1 MLSFRGLLADSRSGA
16 SSCSAVA
23 WEMAGQGGNCSKSA
37 PSSVAACVALVVM
50 LPMRNARLSAKTVSV
65 TDDRILGHLAQR
77 FAVSEENL
85 ATEALTWLLGRS
97 AAARAAL
104 VGLARTIGVDVPDE
118 LRFVGQVGS
127 PDTGRPDVVGL
138 DASSRERLLIE
149 AKFAAALTD
158 QQPRG
163 YLKRLPP
170 DVDGMLLVVA
180 PTVRRATLWVEL
192 LRAVP
197 ELAAIAPSPSAV
209 PTGGVLSVKAG
220 ASTTLALVSW
230 RSLVSRVLDALRAAD
245 ESLLARDAEQLL
257 ALTETM
263 DSAAFAP
270 LRPGDLDTRT
280 ARQIAQLH
288 LVIDGARRRIAANSL
303 VAEPYSR
310 SSHGRVFYGWYIRS
324 RKTKKTIWY
333 GFLPRAWDSHG
344 LSPLWAQVR
353 VSTSW
358 SRQRLL
364 QALSGLH
371 EVGQAGMFEDG
382 ADSFL
387 VPLTIP
393 EFAGEDEVVD
403 SLRFQLESVISRLD
417 SVVPAGEHVAPD
429 EPDIGNTDNDPG
441 ETE

>member
-1 MLSFRGLLADSRSGA
+1 M
-16 SSCSAVA
+16 
-23 WEMAGQGGNCSKSA
+23 
-37 PSSVAACVALVVM
+37 
-50 LPMRNARLSAKTVSV
+50 
-65 TDDRILGHLAQR
+65 DDRILGHLAQR

-85 ATEALTWLLGRS
+85 ATEALTWLLRRS

-104 VGLARTIGVDVPDE
+104 VGLARAVGTDVPDD
-118 LRFVGQVGS
+118 LTFVGQVGS

-138 DASSRERLLIE
+138 DAGARERLLVE

-158 QQPRG
+158 QQPGG

-180 PTVRRATLWVEL
+180 PAVRLPTLWVEL

-197 ELAAIAPSPSAV
+197 ELATIAPSPSAV
-209 PTGGVLSVKAG
+209 PTAGVLSVKAG
-220 ASTTLALVSW
+220 ARTTLALVSW
-230 RSLVSRVLDALRAAD
+230 RSLISRVLEALRAAD
-245 ESLLARDAEQLL
+245 EPSLAQDAEQLL
-257 ALTETM
+257 ALTEAM

-288 LVIDGARRRIAANSL
+288 LIIDAAHRRIAADSPI
-303 VAEPYSR
+303 AEPYR
-310 SSHGRVFYGWYIRS
+310 RLSSHGRIFYGWWMRS
-324 RKTKKTIWY
+324 RKTKKAIWY
-333 GFLPRAWDSHG
+333 GFLPRAWARQG
-344 LSPLWAQVR
+344 LSPLWAHVT

-382 ADSFL
+382 AESFL
-387 VPLTIP
+387 IPLTIP
-393 EFAGEDEVVD
+393 EYAGEHEVVD
-403 SLRFQLESVISRLD
+403 SLRSQLENVISRLD
-417 SVVPAGEHVAPD
+417 VVIPAGEDVAPD
-429 EPDIGNTDNDPG
+429 EPDLANTDEDLGDPG
-441 ETE
+441 TSA

>member
-1 MLSFRGLLADSRSGA
+1 M
-16 SSCSAVA
+16 
-23 WEMAGQGGNCSKSA
+23 
-37 PSSVAACVALVVM
+37 
-50 LPMRNARLSAKTVSV
+50 
-65 TDDRILGHLAQR
+65 
-77 FAVSEENL
+77 SEENL

-138 DASSRERLLIE
+138 DANSRERLLIE

-209 PTGGVLSVKAG
+209 PTAGVLSVKAR

-230 RSLVSRVLDALRAAD
+230 RSLVSRVHDALRAAD

-288 LVIDGARRRIAANSL
+288 LIIDSARRRIAAGSL
-303 VAEPYSR
+303 VAEPYGR

-324 RKTKKTIWY
+324 RKTKKVIWY
-333 GFLPRAWDSHG
+333 GFLPRAWAWNG
-344 LSPLWAQVR
+344 LSPLWVQVG

-393 EFAGEDEVVD
+393 EFAGQDEVVD
-403 SLRFQLESVISRLD
+403 NLRSQLESVISRLD
-417 SVVPAGEHVAPD
+417 SVVPAGEQVAPD
-429 EPDIGNTDNDPG
+429 EPDIGNTDDNPR

>member
-1 MLSFRGLLADSRSGA
+1 MANACFIAWSGGWRRRPAGCRPRPRGRRGRRASRGAGRLTERTAWPPPRLRNPSWATLVRTSAGPVPSFRGLLADSRSGA

-37 PSSVAACVALVVM
+37 LSSVVACVALVVM

-158 QQPRG
+158 QQPSG

-180 PTVRRATLWVEL
+180 PTVRLATLWVEL

-220 ASTTLALVSW
+220 AHTTLALVSW

-288 LVIDGARRRIAANSL
+288 LIIDSRAPPYRREQPRRRAL
-303 VAEPYSR
+303 
-310 SSHGRVFYGWYIRS
+310 
-324 RKTKKTIWY
+324 
-333 GFLPRAWDSHG
+333 
-344 LSPLWAQVR
+344 
-353 VSTSW
+353 
-358 SRQRLL
+358 RQRRHMG
-364 QALSGLH
+364 ASSTAGTYAAGGPKRRSGM
-371 EVGQAGMFEDG
+371 VSCPAPGPGM
-382 ADSFL
+382 AC
-387 VPLTIP
+387 
-393 EFAGEDEVVD
+393 
-403 SLRFQLESVISRLD
+403 LRC
-417 SVVPAGEHVAPD
+417 GCK
-429 EPDIGNTDNDPG
+429 
-441 ETE
+441 

>member
-1 MLSFRGLLADSRSGA
+1 M
-16 SSCSAVA
+16 
-23 WEMAGQGGNCSKSA
+23 
-37 PSSVAACVALVVM
+37 
-50 LPMRNARLSAKTVSV
+50 

-85 ATEALTWLLGRS
+85 ATEALTWLLRRS

-104 VGLARTIGVDVPDE
+104 VGLVRAIGVDVPDE
-118 LRFVGQVGS
+118 LTFIGQVGN

-138 DASSRERLLIE
+138 DASRQERLLIE

-158 QQPRG
+158 QQPSG

-170 DVDGMLLVVA
+170 DVDGILLVVA
-180 PTVRRATLWVEL
+180 PTVRLATLWVEL

-197 ELAAIAPSPSAV
+197 ELAPAAPSPSAV
-209 PTGGVLSVKAG
+209 PAAGVLSVKAT
-220 ASTTLALVSW
+220 AHTTLALVSW
-230 RSLVSRVLDALRAAD
+230 RSLVSRVLDALRTAD
-245 ESLLARDAEQLL
+245 EASLARDAEQLL

-263 DSAAFAP
+263 DSVAFAP
-270 LRPGDLDTRT
+270 LRPGDLTTRT

-288 LVIDGARRRIAANSL
+288 PIIDSARRRIAADSPA
-303 VAEPYSR
+303 AEPYGNR
-310 SSHGRVFYGWYIRS
+310 ASHGRIFYGWYIRS
-324 RKTKKTIWY
+324 RTTKKTIWY
-333 GFLPRAWDSHG
+333 GFLPRAWARHG
-344 LSPLWAQVR
+344 LSPLWAQVT

-382 ADSFL
+382 AESFL
-387 VPLTIP
+387 IPLTIP
-393 EFAGEDEVVD
+393 EFAGQGEVVD
-403 SLRFQLESVISRLD
+403 SLRSQLESVISRLD
-417 SVVPAGEHVAPD
+417 GVVPAGEHVAPD
-429 EPDIGNTDNDPG
+429 EPEIDNTD

>member
-1 MLSFRGLLADSRSGA
+1 M
-16 SSCSAVA
+16 
-23 WEMAGQGGNCSKSA
+23 
-37 PSSVAACVALVVM
+37 
-50 LPMRNARLSAKTVSV
+50 

-97 AAARAAL
+97 AAARAAV
-104 VGLARTIGVDVPDE
+104 VGLARAIDVDVPDE
-118 LRFVGQVGS
+118 LTFIGQVGS
-127 PDTGRPDVVGL
+127 PDTGRPDVVGR
-138 DASSRERLLIE
+138 DASGRERLLIE

-158 QQPRG
+158 QQPSG

-180 PTVRRATLWVEL
+180 PTVRLATLWVEL

-197 ELAAIAPSPSAV
+197 ELAPTAPSPSTV
-209 PTGGVLSVKAG
+209 STVGVLSVKA
-220 ASTTLALVSW
+220 AAHTTLALVSW

-263 DSAAFAP
+263 DSTAFAP
-270 LRPGDLDTRT
+270 LRPGDLATRT

-288 LVIDGARRRIAANSL
+288 LIIDAARRRIAVDSSI
-303 VAEPYSR
+303 AEPYSR
-310 SSHGRVFYGWYIRS
+310 ASHGRIFYGWYMRS
-324 RKTKKTIWY
+324 QATKKAIWY
-333 GFLPRAWDSHG
+333 GFLPRAWARHG
-344 LSPLWAQVR
+344 LSPLWAQVK
-353 VSTSW
+353 VSPSW

-364 QALSGLH
+364 QALSGLQ

-382 ADSFL
+382 PESFL
-387 VPLTIP
+387 IPLTIP

-403 SLRFQLESVISRLD
+403 SLRSQLESVISRLD
-417 SVVPAGEHVAPD
+417 SVVPEGEHVTPD
-429 EPDIGNTDNDPG
+429 QPDMGNTDDDPG

>member
-1 MLSFRGLLADSRSGA
+1 M
-16 SSCSAVA
+16 
-23 WEMAGQGGNCSKSA
+23 
-37 PSSVAACVALVVM
+37 
-50 LPMRNARLSAKTVSV
+50 

-97 AAARAAL
+97 AAARAAM
-104 VGLARTIGVDVPDE
+104 VGLARSVGVDVPDE
-118 LRFVGQVGS
+118 LTFIGQVGS
-127 PDTGRPDVVGL
+127 ADTGRPDVVGS
-138 DASSRERLLIE
+138 DASRRVRLLIE

-163 YLKRLPP
+163 YLSRLPS
-170 DVDGMLLVVA
+170 DVDAMLLVVA
-180 PTVRRATLWVEL
+180 PTIRRATLWVEL

-197 ELAAIAPSPSAV
+197 ELAPTAPSPSAV
-209 PTGGVLSVKAG
+209 PEAGVLSVKTG
-220 ASTTLALVSW
+220 ARTTLALVSW
-230 RSLVSRVLDALRAAD
+230 RNLVSRVLDALRSAD

-257 ALTETM
+257 ALTEAM

-270 LRPGDLDTRT
+270 LRPGDLDTRA

-288 LVIDGARRRIAANSL
+288 LIIDAARQRIAADSP
-303 VAEPYSR
+303 VAGPYGR
-310 SSHGRVFYGWYIRS
+310 SSHGRIFYGWYIRS
-324 RKTKKTIWY
+324 RTTKKAIWY
-333 GFLPRAWDSHG
+333 GFLSRAWAGHG
-344 LSPLWAQVR
+344 LSPLWMQVT
-353 VSTSW
+353 VTPSW

-382 ADSFL
+382 AESFL

-393 EFAGEDEVVD
+393 EFAGENAVVD
-403 SLRFQLESVISRLD
+403 SLRSQLESVIRRLD
-417 SVVPAGEHVAPD
+417 SVVPEGEHVTPD
-429 EPDIGNTDNDPG
+429 QPDTGNNADDPG

>member
-1 MLSFRGLLADSRSGA
+1 M
-16 SSCSAVA
+16 
-23 WEMAGQGGNCSKSA
+23 
-37 PSSVAACVALVVM
+37 
-50 LPMRNARLSAKTVSV
+50 

-138 DASSRERLLIE
+138 DSNSRERLLIE

-170 DVDGMLLVVA
+170 DIDGMLLVVA

-209 PTGGVLSVKAG
+209 PTAGVLSVKAG

-288 LVIDGARRRIAANSL
+288 LVIDSAPPYRREQPRRRALWQVVTWARFLRL
-303 VAEPYSR
+303 VHTQPEDQKDDLVWFPA
-310 SSHGRVFYGWYIRS
+310 
-324 RKTKKTIWY
+324 
-333 GFLPRAWDSHG
+333 PRLG
-344 LSPLWAQVR
+344 LARP
-353 VSTSW
+353 VSAVDASK
-358 SRQRLL
+358 
-364 QALSGLH
+364 GLH
-371 EVGQAGMFEDG
+371 
-382 ADSFL
+382 L
-387 VPLTIP
+387 
-393 EFAGEDEVVD
+393 
-403 SLRFQLESVISRLD
+403 LE
-417 SVVPAGEHVAPD
+417 
-429 EPDIGNTDNDPG
+429 
-441 ETE
+441 

>member
-1 MLSFRGLLADSRSGA
+1 MPGRVL
-16 SSCSAVA
+16 
-23 WEMAGQGGNCSKSA
+23 
-37 PSSVAACVALVVM
+37 
-50 LPMRNARLSAKTVSV
+50 KTVSV

-138 DASSRERLLIE
+138 DANSRERLLIE

-209 PTGGVLSVKAG
+209 PTAGVLSVKAR

-230 RSLVSRVLDALRAAD
+230 RSLVSRVHDALRAAD

-263 DSAAFAP
+263 DSAAFARSVP
-270 LRPGDLDTRT
+270 ETWTRVQPG
-280 ARQIAQLH
+280 
-288 LVIDGARRRIAANSL
+288 
-303 VAEPYSR
+303 R
-310 SSHGRVFYGWYIRS
+310 SPNCI
-324 RKTKKTIWY
+324 
-333 GFLPRAWDSHG
+333 
-344 LSPLWAQVR
+344 
-353 VSTSW
+353 
-358 SRQRLL
+358 
-364 QALSGLH
+364 
-371 EVGQAGMFEDG
+371 
-382 ADSFL
+382 
-387 VPLTIP
+387 
-393 EFAGEDEVVD
+393 
-403 SLRFQLESVISRLD
+403 
-417 SVVPAGEHVAPD
+417 
-429 EPDIGNTDNDPG
+429 
-441 ETE
+441 